1 MKTHTTI
8 EEITHDDLVD
18 LLSTSMYGSNYLG
31 AGYSYSS
38 DLAEYDTHEDAMA
51 AVLLKGGHIRVT
63 DYQAAFSGNG
73 ALTRISA
80 GDYVKL
86 YVNGT
91 LMMSDTPMEKRTN
104 TDFIDNAHGDVMI
117 AGLGI
122 GLILHNLEE
131 KVKTGEVT
139 SITVYEKYQD
149 VIDLV
154 SPYYKHL
161 PLTVK
166 CADILEY
173 KPPKDETYDTI
184 YFDIWPTID
193 TDNLKEI
200 KLLHNRW
207 KFRKRKGGWM
217 DSWVKKFLQNENRK
231 SYGSYWW

>member
-1 MKTHTTI
+1 MK
-8 EEITHDDLVD
+8 
-18 LLSTSMYGSNYLG
+18 G
-31 AGYSYSS
+31 
-38 DLAEYDTHEDAMA
+38 
-51 AVLLKGGHIRVT
+51 VT
-63 DYQAAFSGNG
+63 DIFNIENDGSRECGVARLSAFSIDTERAFNFNLQAAFSGNG

-173 KPPKDETYDTI
+173 IPPKGETYDTI
-184 YFDIWPTID
+184 YFDIWPTIT

-217 DSWVKKFLQNENRK
+217 DSWVKKFLQNEKRK